1 MTYLITFLEGLISFI
16 SPCVL
21 PMIPVYILYFSA
33 DNDNTKKHKTLIN
46 AFGFVLGFSIIFIL
60 LGVFASSVGS
70 LLVKYQNI
78 VNIVTGLIVI
88 ILGMHYMGLFKIKF
102 LEKTVKADT
111 QVKPK
116 TFWGAL
122 LFGTV
127 FSIGWT
133 PCTGVF
139 LGSAMMLASTQGS
152 VLYGFLLLLCY
163 SIGFGIPFLLCAVLI
178 DTLKSTFD
186 FIKRNYKTINTISG
200 IFLMVIGVL
209 MMSGIFTRLS
219 SLLG

>member
-21 PMIPVYILYFSA
+21 PMIPVYVMYFSA
-33 DNDNTKKHKTLIN
+33 DIDQSKKHKTLIN
-46 AFGFVLGFSIIFIL
+46 ACGFVLGFSLVFIL

-78 VNIVTGLIVI
+78 INIVTGLIVV
-88 ILGMHYMGLFKIKF
+88 ILGIHYTGLFKIKF
-102 LEKTVKADT
+102 LEKTVRADT

-116 TFWGAL
+116 TFGGAF

-133 PCTGVF
+133 PCIGVF
-139 LGSAMMLASTQGS
+139 LGSAMMLASTQGNI
-152 VLYGFLLLLCY
+152 LHGFLLLLCY

-178 DTLKSTFD
+178 DSFKGAFD
-186 FIKRNYKTINTISG
+186 FIKRNYKVINIISG
-200 IFLMVIGVL
+200 IFLVIIGIL
-209 MMSGIFTRLS
+209 MMTGIFVRLS
-219 SLLG
+219 SMLA